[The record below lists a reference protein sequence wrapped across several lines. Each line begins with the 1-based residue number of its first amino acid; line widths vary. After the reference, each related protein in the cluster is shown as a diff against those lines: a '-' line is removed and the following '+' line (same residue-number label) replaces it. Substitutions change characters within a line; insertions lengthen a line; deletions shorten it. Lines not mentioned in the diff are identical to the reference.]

1 MRLTIIIIWILETTI
16 WKNKPRNVLSNID
29 LHKTFKITR
38 LYMLYQKKIYKLVFL
53 FLFLFYSLFIYDC
66 YGTEEQSKCTCE
78 IDGKSLCPRCL
89 DDFSLYFSNR
99 NIDQVDALDVA
110 SKPIQHKSANIEAC
124 ENCEENL
131 IKFYFMGKKTLCP
144 RCTLEYLSFHFSS
157 QEIDTLKLSNTN
169 L

>member
-1 MRLTIIIIWILETTI
+1 
-16 WKNKPRNVLSNID
+16 
-29 LHKTFKITR
+29 
-38 LYMLYQKKIYKLVFL
+38 MLYQKKIYKLVFL

-99 NIDQVDALDVA
+99 NIDQVDALDIA
-110 SKPIQHKSANIEAC
+110 SKPIQHKSANIESC

-131 IKFYFMGKKTLCP
+131 INFFILPGQKKFCP
-144 RCTLEYLSFHFSS
+144 RCTLEYLSFHFAS
-157 QEIDTLKLSNTN
+157 QAIDAVKIGNTVLS
-169 L
+169 LFFEK